1 MRILAF
7 IISACI
13 TMGLIFA
20 LGHKW
25 GSTPPMG
32 KLLSPTQGFWQ
43 NAVPISKDYNDSLQ
57 LTGLKGPVNVYLDER
72 MVPHIFAASL
82 ADAYFVEGY
91 LHARDR
97 LWQMELQTRAAAGR
111 LSEVL
116 GSVTVKFDRM
126 QRRKGMV
133 YAAENALRVM
143 NQDPMT
149 KEAVEAYTA
158 GINTYI
164 HQLDDA
170 HLPVEYKLLDYKP
183 EDWTPLKC
191 ALLLKYMADD
201 LAGYANDFDYT
212 NAAKLFGQLDAD
224 RMYPN
229 RNDSLN
235 PIVPIGTAF
244 PTPAVNAVAPP
255 STYQDSIKQLL
266 HFKIDKPDP
275 DNGSNNWAVSGRKT
289 RSGAPILCSDPH
301 LGLHLP
307 SLWYEV
313 QIQVQDMN
321 VYGASL
327 PGAPGVVIGFNDHI
341 AWGVTNAEEDVKDYY
356 LVQLNDHGHQYMF
369 NGQYQPTTPRVENIG
384 VRGGATIHDTVA
396 YTHWGPVMFDDNFPQ
411 DNGDKRPIAMRWK
424 AHDPS
429 NEIMTFLKLNHARNY
444 DEYVDAIKTFSCP
457 IQNFAFASKDG
468 DIAIWHNGQYPLRWQ
483 GQGQYLMPGVDTTFD
498 WQGYIPQDENPHIK
512 NPERGFISSANQNPT
527 DTTYPYHVI
536 GYYDV
541 FRGKRINEQLS
552 QMDQITADD
561 MKALQTDN
569 TNLFARAA
577 IPLLQKHFA
586 PALLN
591 TTQAKY
597 YDLVAHW
604 NLVADAQSQ
613 AATIFNLWWENLETA
628 IWDDDLRH
636 GDSLNIGRPAAVT
649 TLQWLLRDSAMHFVD
664 DNRTP
669 QHENLSQLVQQS
681 FVAAAVKA
689 DSLDKAGSL
698 ALGLSRGTTIQHL
711 ARLPAFSR
719 EGLRTGGGRHII
731 NATKEGHG
739 PSWRMVVELT
749 PQTEAYGIY
758 PGGQSGNPG
767 SPYYDNMVSDW
778 VQGRYYPLH
787 VFDAA
792 HADDPNI
799 RYHVTFGPAAAK

>member
-1 MRILAF
+1 MRILPF
-7 IISACI
+7 IISAGI
-13 TMGLIFA
+13 TIGLLFA

-57 LTGLKGPVNVYLDER
+57 LTGLKGKVSVYLDER
-72 MVPHIFAASL
+72 MVPHIFADNL

-91 LHARDR
+91 LHAKDR

-111 LSEVL
+111 LSEIL
-116 GSVTVKFDRM
+116 GAVTVKFDRT

-143 NQDPMT
+143 DQDPMT
-149 KEAVEAYTA
+149 KEAVDAYTA
-158 GINTYI
+158 GVNTYI

-201 LAGYANDFDYT
+201 LAGYADDFDYT
-212 NAAKLFGQLDAD
+212 NACKLFGQQDAD
-224 RMYPN
+224 RMFP
-229 RNDSLN
+229 RWNDTLN

-244 PTPAVNAVAPP
+244 PAPAVKAVAPP
-255 STYQDSIKQLL
+255 PAFMDSVKQLL
-266 HFKIDKPDP
+266 HFKADRPDP

-289 RSGAPILCSDPH
+289 RSGAPILCNDPH

-313 QIQVQDMN
+313 QIKVQDMN

-356 LVQLNDHGHQYMF
+356 LVQLNDHGRQYLL
-369 NGQYQPTTPRVENIG
+369 NGQYQPTQPRVETIG
-384 VRGGATIHDTVA
+384 VRGAATIHDTVA
-396 YTHWGPVMFDDNFPQ
+396 YTRWGPVMFDDNFPQ
-411 DNGDKRPIAMRWK
+411 DNGDKRAIAMRWK

-429 NEIMTFLKLNHARNY
+429 NEIVTFLKLNHAKNY
-444 DEYVDAIKTFSCP
+444 DDYVAAIKTFSCP
-457 IQNFAFASKDG
+457 TQNFAFASKDG
-468 DIAIWHNGQYPLRWQ
+468 DIAIWHNGQYPLRWKDQ
-483 GQGQYLMPGVDTTFD
+483 GHYVMPGTDTAFD
-498 WQGYIPQDENPHIK
+498 WQGFIPQDENPHIK

-527 DTTYPYHVI
+527 DSTYPYNVI

-577 IPLLQKHFA
+577 IPLLQKHFT

-591 TTQAKY
+591 TTQSKY

-604 NLVADAQSQ
+604 NLVADAQSK
-613 AATIFNLWWENLETA
+613 AAEVFNLWWEDLEAA
-628 IWDDDLRH
+628 IWNDDLQQ
-636 GDSLNIGRPAAVT
+636 GDSVHIGRPTAVT

-681 FVAAAVKA
+681 FLQAASKA
-689 DSLDKAGSL
+689 DSLDKAGVL
-698 ALGLSRGTTIQHL
+698 ALGLARGTTIQHL

-719 EGLRTGGGRHII
+719 EHLRTGGGRHII
-731 NATKEGHG
+731 NATKEDHG

-787 VFDAA
+787 VFDLSSG
-792 HADDPNI
+792 DDPNV
-799 RYHVTFGPAAAK
+799 RYHVTFGPGGVK